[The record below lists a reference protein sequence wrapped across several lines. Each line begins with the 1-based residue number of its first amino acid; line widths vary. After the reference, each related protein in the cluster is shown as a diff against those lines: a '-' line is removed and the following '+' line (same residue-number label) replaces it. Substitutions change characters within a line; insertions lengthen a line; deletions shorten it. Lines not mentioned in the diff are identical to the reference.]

1 MVKLQPS
8 KLVMRVRFPLPAFH
22 QSFPNMKTSSAVA
35 LVALVCSS
43 FAPVYAAGSAYDKA
57 VQAASR
63 DSKAGLSDICSATYK
78 AVKESPDEADKI
90 FEAILAQRADWK
102 AGEVYAIFRSVLLAR
117 PDLTAEVGT
126 LVANH
131 SKNGKNGYD
140 GSDSSEEGAIVGAV
154 TGSAAVS
161 PMLARLVNTLYEAAL
176 EPGVAESALNMTVA
190 SVAGVY
196 GYSYH
201 SVQNQIGV
209 NTNLEVIPTPDDMT
223 EN

>member
-1 MVKLQPS
+1 MAKLQPS
-8 KLVMRVRFPLPAFH
+8 KLAMRVRFPLPAFY
-22 QSFPNMKTSSAVA
+22 QYFPDMKTTSAIA
-35 LVALVCSS
+35 LIALACSMY
-43 FAPVYAAGSAYDKA
+43 APVFAAGPAFDKA

-63 DSKAGLSDICSATYK
+63 DSKAGLSDICKATYE
-78 AVKESPDEADKI
+78 AVKESPDEADKV
-90 FEAILAQRADWK
+90 FEAVLAQRTDWK
-102 AGEVYAIFRSVLLAR
+102 AGDVYAIFRSVLLAR

-126 LVANH
+126 LVANR

-140 GSDSSEEGAIVGAV
+140 GSDNSEENGIVGAV
-154 TGSAAVS
+154 TGSTAVS
-161 PMLARLVNTLYEAAL
+161 PMLSRLVNILYETPL

-201 SVQNQIGV
+201 SAQSQIGI
-209 NTNLEVIPTPDDMT
+209 NTNLEVIPTPGDMT